1 MKKEKEMNKEVLR
14 QLYEIAGEVWA
25 RMVKLETGTYRA
37 SEVNRKIGKV
47 FFPDFFDLSQTARV
61 SAGVFSCEFPLQGV
75 FYYVAAFE
83 QLTNARKDARRFTCE
98 EVTREKGVAE
108 FEISKDMAKTVL
120 AGVHQ
125 YFWSSASIVID
136 CVKNHCFA
144 VDGKIQF
151 PPHPIHITHK
161 EGNIS
166 SFTLPAKIFTKMC
179 NKVKKGKPRFA
190 RVRKLDAFGGPVV
203 VDFDGI
209 MHYNFSIKAQ
219 THKCTKA
226 EKHI

>member
-1 MKKEKEMNKEVLR
+1 MNKEKEMNKEVLR
-14 QLYEIAGEVWA
+14 QLYEIAGEVWV

-37 SEVNRKIGKV
+37 SEVNRKMGKA
-47 FFPDFFDLSQTARV
+47 FFLDFQDFAQIARV

-75 FYYVAAFE
+75 FYYVTAFE
-83 QLTNARKDARRFTCE
+83 QLTNARKDAQRFTCK
-98 EVTREKGVAE
+98 EVTRERGMAE
-108 FEISKDMAKTVL
+108 FEISKGMVKMVL

-125 YFWSSASIVID
+125 YFWSSTSIVID

-144 VDGKIQF
+144 VDGKIHF
-151 PPHPIHITHK
+151 LHHPVQITHK
-161 EGNIS
+161 EGNIG
-166 SFTLPAKIFTKMC
+166 SFTLPAKIFAKMC
-179 NKVKKGKPRFA
+179 NKVEKGKTRLV
-190 RVRKLDAFGGPVV
+190 RVRKLDALGGPVV

-209 MHYNFSIKAQ
+209 MYYDFFIKAQ

>member
-1 MKKEKEMNKEVLR
+1 MKKGKEMNKEVLR

-37 SEVNRKIGKV
+37 SEVNRKMGKA
-47 FFPDFFDLSQTARV
+47 FFLDLQDFTQTARV
-61 SAGVFSCEFPLQGV
+61 SAGAFSCEFPLQRV
-75 FYYVAAFE
+75 FCYVTAFE
-83 QLTNARKDARRFTCE
+83 QLTNARKNAQRFTCE

-108 FEISKDMAKTVL
+108 FEISKDMVKTVL
-120 AGVHQ
+120 AGIHQ
-125 YFWSSASIVID
+125 YFWSSTSIVID

-151 PPHPIHITHK
+151 PPHPIHFTYK
-161 EGNIS
+161 EGTIG
-166 SFTLPAKIFTKMC
+166 SFTLSGEIFAKMC
-179 NKVKKGKPRFA
+179 NKGKKGKPRLV
-190 RVRKLDAFGGPVV
+190 RVRKFDAFGGPVV

-209 MHYNFSIKAQ
+209 MYYNFSIKAQ

-226 EKHI
+226 EMHI

>member
-1 MKKEKEMNKEVLR
+1 MNKEKEMNKVVLR

-37 SEVNRKIGKV
+37 SEVNRKMGKV
-47 FFPDFFDLSQTARV
+47 FFLDLQDFAQIARV
-61 SAGVFSCEFPLQGV
+61 SAGAFSCEFPLQGV
-75 FYYVAAFE
+75 FCYITAFE
-83 QLTNARKDARRFTCE
+83 QLTNARKDAQRFTCE
-98 EVTREKGVAE
+98 EVTQERGMAE
-108 FEISKDMAKTVL
+108 FEISKDMVKTVL

-125 YFWSSASIVID
+125 YFWSSTSIVID

-151 PPHPIHITHK
+151 PSYPIRFTHK
-161 EGNIS
+161 EGTTG
-166 SFTLPAKIFTKMC
+166 SFTLPGEIFAKMC
-179 NKVKKGKPRFA
+179 NKVKKGKPRLV

-209 MHYNFSIKAQ
+209 MYYDFSIKAQ
-219 THKCTKA
+219 THKCTNT
-226 EKHI
+226 EMHI